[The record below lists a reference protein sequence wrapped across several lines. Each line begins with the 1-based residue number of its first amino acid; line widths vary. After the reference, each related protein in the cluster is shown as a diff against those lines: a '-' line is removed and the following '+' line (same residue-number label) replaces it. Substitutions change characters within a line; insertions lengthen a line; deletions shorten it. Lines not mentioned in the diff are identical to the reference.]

1 MKILVVS
8 KPNTSYGYHRLVVPY
23 TLLHGKDGI
32 EVDFVDILSPDL
44 TIAGLSV
51 KEFVKGYDW
60 VVFTRMIHPMAG
72 ITPLI
77 AAIIKDAGARIMLD
91 LDDYWELPTNHVIY
105 KEYVASGMRENT
117 LESIALADVVTVTTG
132 LLRSMVLGVT
142 SPGSVS
148 VCVLPNAINTSLPQF
163 APVPQGGRSPLR
175 FGYLGSITHEHDV
188 ELMRYSFQKLW
199 GDTSLVRGDTSLV
212 RGDKGAQGLFSI
224 SLCGYS
230 VYDGVKEGQPYP
242 NMEKVMTGG
251 YRPPLNSTFSLD
263 ENYTFPTGFPY
274 QRVKYNYDLNTYA
287 TAYNLF
293 DVSLAPLEN
302 NLFNRCKSELK
313 MIEAGVMGK
322 AIIVSNIYP
331 YTNLITK
338 KNCIAVSDNKMGWYD
353 GMKKLIKNPRLAE
366 DLSQQLAQDVKEK
379 YDITKVNEKRLE
391 ILTKQG

>member
-1 MKILVVS
+1 MRILVVS

-77 AAIIKDAGARIMLD
+77 AAIIKDAGARIILD
-91 LDDYWELPTNHVIY
+91 LDDSWDLPTNHVIY
-105 KEYVASGMRENT
+105 KEYMASGMRENT

-132 LLRSMVLGVT
+132 LLARLVGEKAHVL
-142 SPGSVS
+142 S
-148 VCVLPNAINTSLPQF
+148 NAINTNLEQF
-163 APVPQGGRSPLR
+163 TPVPQGGRSPLR

-188 ELMRYSFQKLW
+188 ELMRYSFVKLW
-199 GDTSLVRGDTSLV
+199 GDKSLTW
-212 RGDKGAQGLFSI
+212 GDKGSQGLFSI

-251 YRPPLNSTFSLD
+251 KVAVPSLD
-263 ENYTFPTGFPY
+263 EDFRFREDSPY

-287 TAYNLF
+287 LAYNLF

-353 GMKKLIKNPRLAE
+353 GMKKLIKNPRLGE
-366 DLSQQLAQDVKEK
+366 DLAMQLSQDVKEK
-379 YDITKVNEKRLE
+379 YDINKVNEKRLE
-391 ILTKQG
+391 ILTTHHTLWQQKNHY

>member
-1 MKILVVS
+1 MRILVVS

-23 TLLHGKDGI
+23 TLLHGKDGV
-32 EVDFVDILSPDL
+32 EVDFVDVLSPDL

-51 KEFVKGYDW
+51 KEFVREYDW

-72 ITPLI
+72 VTPLI
-77 AAIIKDAGARIMLD
+77 AAIIKDGGGKILLD
-91 LDDYWELPTNHVIY
+91 LDDYWELPPNHVIY
-105 KEYVASGMRENT
+105 KEYMASGMRENI
-117 LESIALADVVTVTTG
+117 LESIALSDAVTVTTG
-132 LLRSMVLGVT
+132 LLANMVRNLGLV
-142 SPGSVS
+142 SGKSVH
-148 VCVLPNAINTSLPQF
+148 VLPNAINTNLPQF
-163 APVPQGGRSPLR
+163 TSVPPSSGVVR

-188 ELMRYSFQKLW
+188 ELMRYSFVKLW
-199 GDTSLVRGDTSLV
+199 GDKSLTGVGTGSSF
-212 RGDKGAQGLFSI
+212 QI

-251 YRPPLNSTFSLD
+251 RVAIPSLD
-263 ENYTFPTGFPY
+263 ENFRFGENSPY

-287 TAYNLF
+287 LAYNLF

-338 KNCIAVSDNKMGWYD
+338 KNCIAVSENKMGWYD
-353 GMKKLIKNPRLAE
+353 GMKKLIKNPSLGE
-366 DLSQQLAQDVKEK
+366 DLAGQLSEDVKEK
-379 YDITKVNEKRLE
+379 YCIEKVNEKRLE
-391 ILTKQG
+391 ILTKKG

>member
-23 TLLHGKDGI
+23 TLLHGKDGV

-77 AAIIKDAGARIMLD
+77 AAIIKDAGARIILD

-105 KEYVASGMRENT
+105 KEYMASGVRENI

-132 LLRSMVLGVT
+132 LLARLVGEKA
-142 SPGSVS
+142 
-148 VCVLPNAINTSLPQF
+148 CVLPNAINTNLPQF
-163 APVPQGGRSPLR
+163 TPVPQGGRSPLR

-188 ELMRYSFQKLW
+188 RLMEYSFQKLW
-199 GDTSLVRGDTSLV
+199 GD
-212 RGDKGAQGLFSI
+212 KGSQGLFSI

-251 YRPPLNSTFSLD
+251 KVAVPSLD
-263 ENYTFPTGFPY
+263 EDFRFREDSPY
-274 QRVKYNYDLNTYA
+274 QRVKYNYDLSTYA
-287 TAYNLF
+287 LAYNLF

-353 GMKKLIKNPRLAE
+353 GMKKLIKNPSLVE
-366 DLSQQLAQDVKEK
+366 DLAMQLSQDVKEK
-379 YDITKVNEKRLE
+379 YCIEKVNEKRLE
-391 ILTKQG
+391 ILNTPR

>member
-1 MKILVVS
+1 MRILVVS

-51 KEFVKGYDW
+51 KDFVREYDW

-72 ITPLI
+72 VTPLI
-77 AAIIKDAGARIMLD
+77 AEIVQKGGARILLD

-105 KEYVASGMRENT
+105 KEYVASGMRENI
-117 LESIALADVVTVTTG
+117 LESIALSDAVTVTTG
-132 LLRSMVLGVT
+132 LLANMVRGLGLV
-142 SPGSVS
+142 SGNSVH
-148 VCVLPNAINTSLPQF
+148 VLPNAINTNLPQF
-163 APVPQGGRSPLR
+163 KPVPSSSGVVR
-175 FGYLGSITHEHDV
+175 FGYIGSITHEHDV

-199 GDTSLVRGDTSLV
+199 GDKSLVGDGTWLGSSF
-212 RGDKGAQGLFSI
+212 QI

-251 YRPPLNSTFSLD
+251 YRPSLGSTPPLD
-263 ENYTFPTGFPY
+263 ENYTFPKDSPY

-287 TAYNLF
+287 LAYNLF

-353 GMKKLIKNPRLAE
+353 GMKRLIRDPNLVQDLAGQ
-366 DLSQQLAQDVKEK
+366 LSEDVKEK
-379 YDITKVNEKRLE
+379 YSIEKVNEKRLE
-391 ILTKQG
+391 ILTKKG

>member
-72 ITPLI
+72 ITSLI
-77 AAIIKDAGARIMLD
+77 AAIIKDAGARIILD

-105 KEYVASGMRENT
+105 KEYMDSGMRENI
-117 LESIALADVVTVTTG
+117 LESIALADAVTVTTG
-132 LLRSMVLGVT
+132 LLARLVGEKAH
-142 SPGSVS
+142 
-148 VCVLPNAINTSLPQF
+148 VLPNAINTNLAQF
-163 APVPQGGRSPLR
+163 KSDTMPPTGVVR

-188 ELMRYSFQKLW
+188 SLMEYSFQKLW
-199 GDTSLVRGDTSLV
+199 GDKSLVGDGTWLGGSF
-212 RGDKGAQGLFSI
+212 QIF
-224 SLCGYS
+224 LCGYS

-251 YRPPLNSTFSLD
+251 KVSIPSRD
-263 ENYTFPTGFPY
+263 EDYTFPTNSPY
-274 QRVKYNYDLNTYA
+274 KRVKYNYDLDTYA

-338 KNCIAVSDNKMGWYD
+338 KNCIAISENKMGWYD
-353 GMKKLIKNPRLAE
+353 GMKKLIKNPRLGE
-366 DLSQQLAQDVKEK
+366 DLAMQLSEDVKER
-379 YDITKVNEKRLE
+379 YCIEKVNEKRLE